1 MWPNDNAPGHDIPR
15 DGPRGSGATTIGDHM
30 SKPAAGAAAAAAAAL
45 GAWLAAPVV
54 AMRRQGSLTD
64 QQVAAIRG
72 DSRLDHNDPEDRQR
86 AAVRRARVREAQV
99 RAAMAAIPEQRRDDD
114 LPMRSPLH
122 W

>member
-1 MWPNDNAPGHDIPR
+1 MTAPERI
-15 DGPRGSGATTIGDHM
+15 GATTIGDHM

-64 QQVAAIRG
+64 QQVSAIRG
-72 DSRLDHNDPEDRQR
+72 DSRLDHSDPEDRER

-99 RAAMAAIPEQRRDDD
+99 RAAMSAIPEQRRDDD
-114 LPMRSPLH
+114 MPMRSPLR

>member
-1 MWPNDNAPGHDIPR
+1 
-15 DGPRGSGATTIGDHM
+15 M

-64 QQVAAIRG
+64 QQVSAIRG
-72 DSRLDHNDPEDRQR
+72 DSRLDLSDPEDRQR

-99 RAAMAAIPEQRRDDD
+99 RAAMAAIPEQRRDGDM
-114 LPMRSPLH
+114 PQRSPLH